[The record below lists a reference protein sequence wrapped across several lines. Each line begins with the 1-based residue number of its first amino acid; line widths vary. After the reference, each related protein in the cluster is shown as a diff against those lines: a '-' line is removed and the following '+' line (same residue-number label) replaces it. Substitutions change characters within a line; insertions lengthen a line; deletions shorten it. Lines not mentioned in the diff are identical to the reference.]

1 MSTKKV
7 IKIIKKII
15 NKKITDNE
23 AHIFEDWFKT
33 VHIKTEETWTEEE
46 LSQLKQKIHR
56 RVFRPA
62 FPMWAAAAAAVLI
75 LGFSFWLL
83 QPEKP
88 HEVEELL
95 VHADGG
101 KGDIEPGEYNGI
113 LRQEGKEDI
122 EINRLHLDS
131 VYALNNVKIQRIDSN
146 VFQVLEMP
154 NALVTTQYLKAPRG
168 ANITV
173 KLVDGSRVTL
183 NANASLLFPSKFDG
197 RERLVEVH
205 GEAYF
210 EIEKDKNHKPFIVKA
225 GDNRIRVLGTKFN
238 VKNIDNESMRTALY
252 EGRIRVSNP
261 KFEVTMTPGKE
272 IHVTPDGNYRVA
284 SFNIEKGNAWKD
296 GLFELDGKN
305 IKEIMG
311 EVSAW
316 YDVDIEFE
324 NPNTD
329 ITYMGEISKFSDIH
343 DLLETLSLVKG
354 NQFEIKERRI
364 IVK

>member
-1 MSTKKV
+1 
-7 IKIIKKII
+7 
-15 NKKITDNE
+15 
-23 AHIFEDWFKT
+23 
-33 VHIKTEETWTEEE
+33 
-46 LSQLKQKIHR
+46 
-56 RVFRPA
+56 
-62 FPMWAAAAAAVLI
+62 MWAAAAAAVLI

-83 QPEKP
+83 NPEKP

-95 VHADGG
+95 VQADGG

-197 RERLVEVH
+197 KERLVEVH

-261 KFEVTMTPGKE
+261 KFEVTMTPGKKSML
-272 IHVTPDGNYRVA
+272 RRMA
-284 SFNIEKGNAWKD
+284 
-296 GLFELDGKN
+296 
-305 IKEIMG
+305 
-311 EVSAW
+311 
-316 YDVDIEFE
+316 
-324 NPNTD
+324 
-329 ITYMGEISKFSDIH
+329 ITGWPALISKRKC
-343 DLLETLSLVKG
+343 L
-354 NQFEIKERRI
+354 ERRF
-364 IVK
+364 V

>member
-15 NKKITDNE
+15 NKKITGKE

-33 VHIKTEETWTEEE
+33 IHIKTEETWTEEE
-46 LSQLKQKIHR
+46 LSQLKQKIHKK
-56 RVFRPA
+56 VFRPA
-62 FPMWAAAAAAVLI
+62 FPIWAASAAAVLI

-83 QPEKP
+83 QPEKL
-88 HEVEELL
+88 HEEERLL
-95 VHADGG
+95 QADAGQEE
-101 KGDIEPGEYNGI
+101 IVPGEYNGI

-122 EINRLHLDS
+122 AINRLHLDS

-146 VFQVLEMP
+146 IFQVLEMP

-197 RERLVEVH
+197 RERTVEVR

-210 EIEKDKNHKPFIVKA
+210 EIEKDKNQKPFIVIA
-225 GDNRIRVLGTKFN
+225 GENRIRVLGTKFN

-272 IHVTPDGNYRVA
+272 IHVTPDGNYRLA
-284 SFNIEKGNAWKD
+284 NFNIEKGNAWKD